1 MFLGLLQAFYNDLQ
15 IIFSL
20 GFLVDDLC
28 SQHKHITM
36 KTQTKLLLIRLA
48 GIVSIFF
55 TAFHAGFYWIFNW
68 SQTLSTMNT
77 TDRGIMLT
85 FNLICIILLAY
96 SVVLTLGFTRYLIE
110 EKIGKSLLI
119 FFTSFYIL
127 RIISEFVFFGF
138 SMPGSILIIAM
149 CLLPTICFTLP
160 VFYKTK
166 QTQLNH

>member
-1 MFLGLLQAFYNDLQ
+1 MVFWLL
-15 IIFSL
+15 IFV
-20 GFLVDDLC
+20 FNINT
-28 SQHKHITM
+28 ITM

-68 SQTLSTMNT
+68 SQTLSIMNA

-85 FNLICIILLAY
+85 FNLICILLLAY

-110 EKIGKSLLI
+110 EKTGKAWLI
-119 FFTSFYIL
+119 FFSSFYIL

-149 CLLPTICFTLP
+149 CLLPAVCFALP

-166 QTQLNH
+166 